1 MCQLFGID
9 KKRTTPYHPQT
20 NGLCERFNGVLK
32 LLLRMRVNQDLDDW
46 DEQLPS
52 ALLAYRVSKQE
63 STGVSPFELMYGR
76 EPKVS
81 FDVRREGE
89 EGHKPIGGPAQ
100 YLTELKKRHNEL
112 KHYVTERTE
121 KAQSKQKRNYD
132 QKYRAEQSRGFKVG
146 DIVLYKNF
154 RATGLAQ
161 KYTGP
166 YRIMSKIEENCEIE
180 SIEDGKRKFVHSNT
194 LKPFSPA
201 NFAEDELCVPTD
213 LEHSES
219 GEEENDFVIEQGR
232 PRGIDV
238 NMNENANNHAR
249 DQDNAGQRRY
259 NLRAARRAPERYG
272 LPVFDY

>member
-89 EGHKPIGGPAQ
+89 ERQKLIGGPAQ

-112 KHYVTERTE
+112 RHYVTEKTE

-132 QKYRAEQSRGFKVG
+132 KKFRVEQSRELEAG

-154 RATGLAQ
+154 RATGLSQ

-166 YRIMSKIEENCEIE
+166 YRIVSKIEGNCEIE

-194 LKPFSPA
+194 LKPFSP
-201 NFAEDELCVPTD
+201 
-213 LEHSES
+213 
-219 GEEENDFVIEQGR
+219 
-232 PRGIDV
+232 
-238 NMNENANNHAR
+238 
-249 DQDNAGQRRY
+249 
-259 NLRAARRAPERYG
+259 
-272 LPVFDY
+272 